1 MQTTR
6 TRAAQR
12 VAIAAAALCLAA
24 AAIALPVCGQ
34 ENSSPAPPATQ
45 ETATIVQ
52 IRIVGD
58 AGRVLEENP
67 AGLPIRAGQAMDV
80 AQVRESL
87 KELYRS
93 GRFADVQAETSAAP
107 GGLRLDFVVVENYF
121 INRVR
126 VLGLKEPPSEAV
138 ALSVM
143 RLSLGEVFTEA
154 KLQEAMG
161 RLGQLLEEEGFYQAI
176 ATYEIARRPETRQ
189 LDITVTA
196 DPGKRAR
203 IGEIHVQ
210 NQTPF
215 HDPRLI
221 SRARLKPGKEV
232 TALRRTRGAER
243 LRNYLVGQGYLGSR
257 VMVRRGEYDRNTNR
271 LTLELEAFTGPR
283 IRVEVAGARVSDSD
297 LRDLLPIYQEGTVDE
312 DLLREGQRN
321 LRAQFEH
328 DGYFDTR
335 VTYSTTRQEET
346 EIIRYEIERG
356 ERRRLAGIEIL
367 GNQYFSDS
375 TLLPRLRVA
384 PARFLS
390 PGRFNTRLVEQDV
403 ESLREL
409 YRTNGFL
416 SAEASSELLQ
426 DYRGKRGDLFLRLHV
441 TEGPQ
446 TLIGSMKLEGNSA
459 LDDDFLMNDMTY
471 GAGQPFSEF
480 NVNADRYNILGNYF
494 HNGFPEARVEVEITP
509 AAEPHRMNVV
519 YKIHEGP
526 EVRVARVLIDG
537 YENTRRE
544 RITREVEIEAGGP
557 LRQGDVIDTLRQLYE
572 LGVFNRVQVAPQNP
586 DGTDPSK
593 TMVVLVDEA
602 RRYTLSYGLGLEFQ
616 RIESETNPGENEVR
630 VAPRGLFE
638 ISKNNVLGR
647 AHTLG
652 FRARASTLQGRALL
666 TYSAPAF
673 LGRPSL
679 TYLATGLYDR
689 TRDVSTFTADRYEAG
704 MQVAWRRT
712 PSAPTTILMRYAF
725 RRVVVDPSSLK
736 IDPQE
741 IPLFSQPTRI
751 SGPGATWIRDRRN
764 RPADATEGNFNTLD
778 ISIASK
784 PLGSS
789 ASFARLFLQNSS
801 FHSIGRSLV
810 FARSARFGVQ
820 EPFSDTIADEVP
832 LPERFFAGG
841 GYSLRGFGLNQ
852 SGPRD
857 PVTGFPV
864 GGLALLVFNN
874 ELRFPLRLP
883 FLGEKLGGAFFYDAG
898 NVFSRL
904 EDITFRAEPSA
915 ADIASGRLNYFSH
928 SVGIGLRYPT
938 PVGPVRLDLGYLL
951 NPSRFSIDDGMGGS
965 TLKRLPRFQFFLS
978 IGPTF

>member
-1 MQTTR
+1 MKTTKSQ
-6 TRAAQR
+6 AAQR
-12 VAIAAAALCLAA
+12 GAIAASALCLAA
-24 AAIALPVCGQ
+24 AMALPLCAQQQAPADPQPQ
-34 ENSSPAPPATQ
+34 EAAT
-45 ETATIVQ
+45 TIAQV
-52 IRIVGD
+52 RIVGEGG
-58 AGRVLEENP
+58 AALEVNP
-67 AGLPIRAGQAMDV
+67 PGLPVRAGQPLDTAR
-80 AQVRESL
+80 VRESL
-87 KELYRS
+87 KELFRS
-93 GRFADVQAETSAAP
+93 GRYADVQAETSAMA

-143 RLSLGEVFTEA
+143 RLNLGEVFTEA

-196 DPGKRAR
+196 DPGQRAR
-203 IGEIHVQ
+203 IGEIHVH

-215 HDPRLI
+215 RDARLI
-221 SRARLKPGKEV
+221 NRARLKLRKEV
-232 TALRRTRGAER
+232 TAVRRTRGAER

-257 VMVRRGEYDRNTNR
+257 VTVRRGEYDRNSNL
-271 LTLELEAFTGPR
+271 LTLEMEAFTGPR
-283 IRVEVAGARVSDSD
+283 IRVEVSGARVSARE
-297 LRDLLPIYQEGTVDE
+297 LRELLPIYQEGTVDD

-321 LRAQFEH
+321 LREHFERE
-328 DGYFDTR
+328 GYFDTQ
-335 VTYSTTRQEET
+335 VTYSTTQQEDT
-346 EIIRYEIERG
+346 EVIRYEVERG
-356 ERRRLAGIEIL
+356 ARRRLAGIAIV
-367 GNQYFSDS
+367 GNRYFSDS
-375 TLLPRLRVA
+375 TLLPRLRVE

-390 PGRFNTRLVEQDV
+390 PGRFNTRLVEEDV
-403 ESLREL
+403 ASLREL

-416 SAEASSELLQ
+416 SAEVTSELLQ
-426 DYRGKRGDLFLRLHV
+426 DYRGKPGDLFLRLHV

-446 TLIGSMKLEGNSA
+446 TLIGSMKLAGNSA
-459 LDDDFLMNDMTY
+459 LSDEFLMNDITY

-480 NVNADRYNILGNYF
+480 NVNSDRYNILGNYF
-494 HNGFPEARVEVEITP
+494 HNGFPEARVETEITP
-509 AAEPHRMNVV
+509 AAEPHRMNVT
-519 YKIHEGP
+519 YIIHEGP
-526 EVRVARVLIDG
+526 EVRVTRVLIDG

-544 RITREVEIEAGGP
+544 RIVHEVEIHAGEP
-557 LRQGDVIDTLRQLYE
+557 LRQGDVIDTQRRLYE
-572 LGVFNRVQVAPQNP
+572 LGIFNRVQVAPQNP
-586 DGTDPSK
+586 DGADTAK

-602 RRYTLSYGLGLEFQ
+602 KRYTVSYGLGLEFQ
-616 RIESETNPGENEVR
+616 RIESETNPGDNQVR

-638 ISKNNVLGR
+638 IGKNNVLGR
-647 AHTLG
+647 AHTLS

-666 TYSAPAF
+666 TYAAPAF
-673 LGRPSL
+673 FGHPSL

-704 MQVAWRRT
+704 MQVAWRA
-712 PSAPTTILMRYAF
+712 SEWTTMLFRYSF
-725 RRVVVDPSSLK
+725 RRVVVDPDSLK

-751 SGPGATWIRDRRN
+751 SGPGVTWIRDRRN
-764 RPADATEGNFNTLD
+764 RPADATQGNFNTLD
-778 ISIASK
+778 VSLASK

-801 FHSIGRSLV
+801 FYSLGRSLV
-810 FARSARFGVQ
+810 LARSARFGVQ
-820 EPFSDTIADEVP
+820 EPFSDTIADEIP

-852 SGPRD
+852 AGPRD

-864 GGLALLVFNN
+864 GGLALLVLNH

-883 FLGEKLGGAFFYDAG
+883 FVGDRLGGALLYDAG

-904 EDITFRAEPSA
+904 EDITFRSKPSA

-928 SVGIGLRYPT
+928 SIGFGFRYPT

-951 NPSRFSIDDGMGGS
+951 NPARFSIDDGMGGS

>member
-1 MQTTR
+1 MNKP
-6 TRAAQR
+6 RAAQCW
-12 VAIAAAALCLAA
+12 AIAATALCLAA
-24 AAIALPVCGQ
+24 AFALPARAQTAVPADA
-34 ENSSPAPPATQ
+34 NPAPQSARPTV
-45 ETATIVQ
+45 TL
-52 IRIVGD
+52 IRIVGQGG
-58 AGRVLEENP
+58 AVLEENP
-67 AGLPIRAGQAMDV
+67 AGLSVRSGQPFDA
-80 AQVRESL
+80 AQVRASL
-87 KELYRS
+87 KQLFRS
-93 GRFADVQAETSAAP
+93 GRFADVQAETAEVP
-107 GGLRLDFVVVENYF
+107 GGLRLDFVVAENYF

-143 RLSLGEVFTEA
+143 RLHLGEVFTEA

-176 ATYEIARRPETRQ
+176 AASEVTRRPETRQ

-196 DPGKRAR
+196 DPGERAR

-210 NQTPF
+210 NHTPF
-215 HDPRLI
+215 RDARLI
-221 SRARLKPGKEV
+221 NRASLKPRKQV
-232 TALRRTRGAER
+232 TSVRRTRDAER
-243 LRNYLVGQGYLGSR
+243 LRNYLVGEGYLGSR
-257 VMVRRGEYDRNTNR
+257 VTVRRGEYDRNTN
-271 LTLELEAFTGPR
+271 LLSLELEAFTGPR
-283 IRVEVAGARVSDSD
+283 IRVEVSGARVSAGD
-297 LRDLLPIYQEGTVDE
+297 LRELLPIYQEGTVDD

-321 LRAQFEH
+321 LRAHFERE
-328 DGYFDTR
+328 GYFDTR
-335 VTYSTTRQEET
+335 VTYTTTQQEDT
-346 EIIRYEIERG
+346 EIIRYQIERG
-356 ERRRLAGIEIL
+356 ERRRLVGIEIL

-375 TLLPRLRVA
+375 TLTARLRVA
-384 PARFLS
+384 PATFLS
-390 PGRFNTRLVEQDV
+390 PGRFNTRLVEEDV

-409 YRTNGFL
+409 YRANGFP
-416 SAEASSELLQ
+416 SAEVARELLQ
-426 DYRGKRGDLFLRLHV
+426 DYRGKRGDLFLRFSI

-446 TLIGSMKLEGNSA
+446 ALVGSLAIEGNAA
-459 LDDDFLMNDMTY
+459 LADDFLLDNLTY
-471 GAGQPFSEF
+471 GPGQPYSEF
-480 NVNADRYNILGNYF
+480 NAGGDRNNILALYF
-494 HNGFPEARVEVEITP
+494 DNGYPEARVEVAVAP
-509 AAEPHRMNVV
+509 AEQPGLVNLTYRVT
-519 YKIHEGP
+519 EGP
-526 EVRVARVLIDG
+526 QVRVGRVLLDG

-544 RITREVEIEAGGP
+544 RIAREVQVQPEGP
-557 LRQGDVIDTLRQLYE
+557 LRQGDVIETQRKLYE
-572 LGVFNRVQVAPQNP
+572 LGIFNRVQVAPQNP
-586 DGTDPSK
+586 DGSEPSK

-602 RRYTLSYGLGLEFQ
+602 KRYTLSYGLGLEFQ
-616 RIESETNPGENEVR
+616 RIESETNPGDNEVR
-630 VAPRGLFE
+630 AAPRGLFE

-673 LGRPSL
+673 LGRPAL

-704 MQVAWRRT
+704 MQVAWQAS
-712 PSAPTTILMRYAF
+712 PWTTMLFRYSF
-725 RRVVVDPSSLK
+725 RRVVVDPDSLQ

-751 SGPGATWIRDRRN
+751 SGPGVTWIRDRREP
-764 RPADATEGNFNTLD
+764 PADARAGSFNSLD
-778 ISIASK
+778 VSLASK

-801 FHSIGRSLV
+801 FHPIGRSLV

-820 EPFSDTIADEVP
+820 EPFSDTIANEIP

-864 GGLALLVFNN
+864 GGLALLVLNH

-883 FLGEKLGGAFFYDAG
+883 FVGDKLGGALFYDAG
-898 NVFSRL
+898 NVYSRL
-904 EDITFRAEPSA
+904 EDITFRTAPTA
-915 ADIASGRLNYFSH
+915 ADISSGRLNYFSH
-928 SVGIGLRYPT
+928 SLGFGVRYPT

-951 NPSRFSIDDGMGGS
+951 NPSRFAIDDGMGGT

-978 IGPTF
+978 IGPNF